1 MTLTRQHLADTLQE
15 RFNLPGREAERWVT
29 FVLDHMTGALAEGE
43 DVAISGFGVFEVV
56 ERSPRIGR
64 NPRTREAVPIPAR
77 RVVVFR
83 PSEKLKLRL
92 NPHRAAGDS

>member
-1 MTLTRQHLADTLQE
+1 MTLTRQHLANALQE

-29 FVLDHMTGALAEGE
+29 FVLDQITATLTKGE
-43 DVAISGFGVFEVV
+43 EVAVSGFGVFEVV

-64 NPRTREAVPIPAR
+64 NLQTREAVAIPAR

-83 PSEKLKLRL
+83 PSEKLKQRL